1 MTQKK
6 GKTMKRFDGL
16 ILCSDVD
23 GTLIDENNT
32 VPKENIEAIAY
43 FQAHGGKFMLATG
56 RIPEAVTPILD
67 GIHPDL
73 PGICHNGC
81 SIYDF
86 NEKKYVATTELSRT
100 SVAPAKEIMALFP
113 ESGVEILTED
123 GIYIVKPNF
132 ATKRHITFEKITAK
146 PAESFDSVTATWL
159 KILFA
164 QDPEDT
170 TKMQE
175 AMKNSPY
182 RENFTLIRTHQYY
195 YEIFNK
201 NANKGNAL
209 KQFCSMYQLDTKNL
223 LAIGDNDNDA
233 EMLKIASVSAAVCGA
248 APSAQD
254 AADMVMTKTNEEGAV
269 AEFISGL

>member
-1 MTQKK
+1 
-6 GKTMKRFDGL
+6 MKRFEGL

-23 GTLIDENNT
+23 GTLIDETNR

-56 RIPEAVTPILD
+56 RVPEAVIPILD

-86 NEKKYVATTELSRT
+86 NEKKYVATTELSR
-100 SVAPAKEIMALFP
+100 SAVVPALEILKLFP
-113 ESGVEILTED
+113 ESGAEIMTVD
-123 GIYIVKPNF
+123 GIYIPKPNF
-132 ATKRHITFEKITAK
+132 ATERHITFEKITAK
-146 PAESFDSVTATWL
+146 SAESFESVSAVWL

-164 QDPEDT
+164 QDPEET
-170 TKMQE
+170 TKMQD

-182 RENFTLIRTHQYY
+182 RKDFTLVRTHQYY

-201 NANKGNAL
+201 NASKGNAL
-209 KQFCSMYQLDTKNL
+209 KQFCSMYNLDAENL
-223 LAIGDNDNDA
+223 YAIGDNDNDV
-233 EMLKIASVSAAVCGA
+233 EMLKIAGTSAAVASA
-248 APSAQD
+248 APSAKE

-269 AEFISGL
+269 AEFISKL

>member
-1 MTQKK
+1 
-6 GKTMKRFDGL
+6 MKRFEGL

-23 GTLIDENNT
+23 GTLIDENNN

-67 GIHPDL
+67 SIHPDL

-81 SIYDF
+81 SIYDY
-86 NEKKYVATTELSRT
+86 NEKKYVTTTELSR
-100 SVAPAKEIMALFP
+100 SAVVPAEEIMKRFP
-113 ESGVEILTED
+113 ESGVEIMTVD
-123 GIYIVKPNF
+123 GIYIPKPNF
-132 ATKRHITFEKITAK
+132 ATARHIAFEKITSK
-146 PAESFDSVTATWL
+146 PVKSFDSVSATWL

-175 AMKNSPY
+175 AMQDSPY
-182 RENFTLIRTHQYY
+182 NEDFTLIRTHLYY

-201 NANKGNAL
+201 NASKGNAL
-209 KQFCSMYQLDTKNL
+209 KQFCSMYHLDTKNL
-223 LAIGDNDNDA
+223 LAIGDNDNDV
-233 EMLKIASVSAAVCGA
+233 EMLKTAEKSAAVA
-248 APSAQD
+248 NAVPSAKE
-254 AADMVMTKTNEEGAV
+254 AADMILTKTNAEGAV